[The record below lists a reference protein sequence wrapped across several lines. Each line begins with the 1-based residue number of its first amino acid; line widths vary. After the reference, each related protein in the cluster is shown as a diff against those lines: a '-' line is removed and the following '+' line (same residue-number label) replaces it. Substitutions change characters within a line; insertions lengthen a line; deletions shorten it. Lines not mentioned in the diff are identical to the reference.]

1 MSAGSIEILS
11 TLYNIIHLLM
21 DERYDYNFAL
31 ENKNGKTVL
40 DIPIEQK
47 NLDVARIIAKRMCPT
62 PKITDSV
69 YPLKHFK

>member
-1 MSAGSIEILS
+1 
-11 TLYNIIHLLM
+11 M